1 MLRLLFIR
9 VLPLIS
15 PAPGYFPWR
24 RTARRRAPT
33 GRTPALTGELR
44 Q

>member
-1 MLRLLFIR
+1 MFRLLFIR
-9 VLPLIS
+9 VLPLIP

-24 RTARRRAPT
+24 RAARRRAPT
-33 GRTPALTGELR
+33 GRAPALTGELR